1 MNKSKISTMNISR
14 HSMKKTDIQGSAPPQ
29 LQIEFINRETLG
41 SWWSQ
46 TLPGIHW
53 RLYRHSAL
61 GAALTFLYYRVM
73 AFRQFGG
80 ITGDTE
86 GFFLQICECAMVLS
100 VLLAQKAGEVL

>member
-53 RLYRHSAL
+53 RLYRHSAP
-61 GAALTFLYYRVM
+61 GAALILPDGTRRELEP
-73 AFRQFGG
+73 GSS
-80 ITGDTE
+80 D
-86 GFFLQICECAMVLS
+86 
-100 VLLAQKAGEVL
+100 